1 MKPKQFKT
9 LADLK
14 EEVDAYIAI
23 TGKKFKKKEDL
34 PAHLVFKKQLDE
46 TITVPSSDKNSKTKK
61 KFKDHQNYKEL
72 VNKLNYPNGLE
83 TSQLDTWYGD
93 TLYGRIDY
101 NKNLVY
107 HNYWIFQNISA
118 DSNICVFDFVADAF
132 EEMKNLY
139 DKKKKDSKSVYLKE
153 LVVVR
158 GNSTTISPEIKYQN
172 YINQKFIQFLKDK
185 NKELKVSKTLKN
197 FNDFKNIFVNYL
209 KEEEG
214 KLTFAGFFSTLETDI
229 YDSYLAFDIYDD
241 RNNPSDVTKIKFL
254 EDPNYAIYEKAARQ
268 SGFIIDQNKPWRL
281 IADLESKPIV
291 LAMRRRLKVA
301 EQLLSLKTTV
311 LKAVNQAEQIKS
323 KGYLETAQNYPVI
336 FFKYSNST
344 PAFAINLD
352 FSVTETKQLLSFA
365 DYFRKE
371 FQDFNLFLKN
381 YRDIVETYLKN
392 ASVEGLVEK
401 KIKNDSKS
409 DYKIDY
415 GSGKKTVDVFGA
427 TIEVPTNLFKLAE
440 SVLNLSFIISEEKER
455 LEFIFQSLEA
465 QIKVLQPINKPIE
478 KITIKDS
485 YDAVYSQISDYAFFT
500 YLPKKLE
507 EFYYN
512 FIFQE
517 ERKFYFFPRNSL
529 ESAINKNGKFNFN
542 NFNSYVD
549 FSKTGKNET
558 KQFYAKR
565 QTDLSSIKT
574 SDGLLNDFYKF
585 DFLIDYLDYR
595 LFEKQIKINDEI
607 KNQIS
612 KAVGETLSKHFN

>member
-254 EDPNYAIYEKAARQ
+254 EE
-268 SGFIIDQNKPWRL
+268 
-281 IADLESKPIV
+281 
-291 LAMRRRLKVA
+291 
-301 EQLLSLKTTV
+301 TV
-311 LKAVNQAEQIKS
+311 
-323 KGYLETAQNYPVI
+323 
-336 FFKYSNST
+336 
-344 PAFAINLD
+344 
-352 FSVTETKQLLSFA
+352 
-365 DYFRKE
+365 
-371 FQDFNLFLKN
+371 
-381 YRDIVETYLKN
+381 
-392 ASVEGLVEK
+392 
-401 KIKNDSKS
+401 
-409 DYKIDY
+409 
-415 GSGKKTVDVFGA
+415 GK
-427 TIEVPTNLFKLAE
+427 
-440 SVLNLSFIISEEKER
+440 
-455 LEFIFQSLEA
+455 
-465 QIKVLQPINKPIE
+465 
-478 KITIKDS
+478 
-485 YDAVYSQISDYAFFT
+485 
-500 YLPKKLE
+500 
-507 EFYYN
+507 
-512 FIFQE
+512 
-517 ERKFYFFPRNSL
+517 
-529 ESAINKNGKFNFN
+529 
-542 NFNSYVD
+542 
-549 FSKTGKNET
+549 
-558 KQFYAKR
+558 
-565 QTDLSSIKT
+565 
-574 SDGLLNDFYKF
+574 
-585 DFLIDYLDYR
+585 
-595 LFEKQIKINDEI
+595 
-607 KNQIS
+607 
-612 KAVGETLSKHFN
+612 